1 MDICDKSLRNL
12 EYPKV
17 LERLAHKASSALG
30 REKCLA
36 LRPATGYEASQAG
49 QQETADLLR
58 EIIRKGD
65 LPLAGFDDL
74 REIMAYLSLQRMPSP
89 GDLLRVGRQLRL
101 VAQLKGRLPDD
112 SSEEEE
118 EPNFCY
124 QLISGLEALTELE
137 GEIERCVLNDDELQ
151 DRASSELYRLRR
163 KIESLQEQVQ
173 SSLQR
178 IVRSQADYLQDQLI
192 TLRGDRYVIPVKAEH
207 RNKIPGLVHDSS
219 STGATVF
226 IEPMQV
232 VELNNQVREAKNEEE
247 REVRRILSALGAY
260 CYNFHEQ
267 LLANQETLIR
277 LDFAQAKARLALE
290 QKAHRP
296 RLNQNGRILLKSAR
310 HPLIDPKKVVPI
322 DFELGFEFSS
332 LIITGPNTGGKTV
345 SLKTCGL
352 LTLMAMSGLHVP
364 ASEGSELAFF
374 PYVLADIGDEQSIE
388 QSLSTFS
395 SHIKQIIQICDL
407 AGPGTLVIT
416 DELGAGTDPT
426 EGAALAIAILDYLK
440 QKGAHV
446 VASTHYQEL
455 KGYALNTPGVSN
467 ASCEFDNESMRPTY
481 KLLIGVP
488 GVSNAINI
496 STRLGLQSEIIDK
509 AKSLISDEGAQFQ
522 SLLEAIEQSERKSR
536 QMEDEISR
544 LHEEAEATR
553 AENEREKQ
561 RLRAESTEVM
571 QQARQEAYVILARA
585 ELQAEEQLKA
595 LRQSAKA
602 SKELEDGKLKLRQE
616 KEKLGK
622 SLAEESVRSD
632 IKRELTEQD
641 LILGEEYQDVQ
652 SGFVG
657 QLVEMPDSKNQVG
670 LSKGNLTLRVAL
682 NNLQPAKAGGQSAQ
696 ANKKV
701 EFSKAPIKLRKRA
714 TSKPISSRATTKA
727 ELYLLGYR
735 VNDALAAVDSYL
747 DDAILAGLSSVR
759 IVHGKGTGALRQA
772 VRDTLAHDP
781 RVASYADAAFGA
793 GDAGVTVVDLRL

>member
-1 MDICDKSLRNL
+1 MDICDKSLQNL

-36 LRPATGYEASQAG
+36 LRPATSYEASQAG

-74 REIMAYLSLQRMPSP
+74 REVMAYLSLQRMPSP

-112 SSEEEE
+112 SSEDEEA
-118 EPNFCY
+118 NLCY

-178 IVRSQADYLQDQLI
+178 IVRNQADYLQDQLI

-247 REVRRILSALGAY
+247 REIRRILSALGAY
-260 CYNFHEQ
+260 CYTFHEQ
-267 LLANQETLIR
+267 LLANQEALIR

-296 RLNQNGRILLKSAR
+296 QLNQNGQILMKSAR

-322 DFELGFEFSS
+322 DFELGFDFTS

-395 SHIKQIIQICDL
+395 SHIKQIIQICEL

-509 AKSLISDEGAQFQ
+509 AKTLISDEGAQFQ

-544 LHEEAEATR
+544 LHEEAQATR

-561 RLRAESTEVM
+561 RLRAEATEVM
-571 QQARQEAYVILARA
+571 QQARQEAYVILTRA

-682 NNLQPAKAGGQSAQ
+682 NNLQPAKAASQSAQ

-793 GDAGVTVVDLRL
+793 GDAGVTVVGLRL

>member
-1 MDICDKSLRNL
+1 MDICDKSIRNL
-12 EYPKV
+12 EYLKV
-17 LERLAHKASSALG
+17 LERLTHKASSALG

-36 LRPATGYEASQAG
+36 LRPAASYEASQAA
-49 QQETADLLR
+49 QQETADLLE

-65 LPLAGFDDL
+65 LPLAGFDDV
-74 REIMAYLSLQRMPSP
+74 REIIAYLGLQRMPAP
-89 GDLLRVGRQLRL
+89 ADLLRVGRQLRL
-101 VAQLKGRLPDD
+101 VAQLQRRLPDD
-112 SSEEEE
+112 SSEEGESSL
-118 EPNFCY
+118 CY
-124 QLISGLEALTELE
+124 QLIDSLEALSELE
-137 GEIERCVLNDDELQ
+137 GEIERCILNDDELQ

-178 IVRSQADYLQDQLI
+178 IVRSQAEYLQDQLI
-192 TLRGDRYVIPVKAEH
+192 TLRGGRYVIPVKAEH

-260 CYNFHEQ
+260 CYDFHEQ
-267 LLANQETLIR
+267 LLANQETLVR

-296 RLNQNGRILLKSAR
+296 NLNQDGKILLKSAR
-310 HPLIDPKKVVPI
+310 HPLIDPEKVVPI
-322 DFELGFEFSS
+322 DFELGYSFTS

-395 SHIKQIIQICDL
+395 SHMKHIIQICDL
-407 AGPGTLVIT
+407 AGPGTLVIA

-426 EGAALAIAILDYLK
+426 EGAALAIAILDHLK

-467 ASCEFDNESMRPTY
+467 ASCEFDSESMRPTY

-496 STRLGLQSEIIDK
+496 STRLGLQREIIDK
-509 AKSLISDEGAQFQ
+509 AKALISDEGAQFQ

-536 QMEDEISR
+536 QMEEEISR
-544 LHEEAEATR
+544 LHEKAEKTR
-553 AENEREKQ
+553 AENEKEKQ
-561 RLRAESTEVM
+561 RLRAEANKVM

-595 LRQSAKA
+595 LRQSAQA
-602 SKELEDGKLKLRQE
+602 TKELEDGKLKLRQE

-632 IKRELTEQD
+632 IKRELTAED
-641 LILGEEYQDVQ
+641 LVLGEEYQDVL

-682 NNLQPAKAGGQSAQ
+682 NNLQPAKAGNQSDQ

-701 EFSKAPIKLRKRA
+701 EFSKAPLKLRKRGN
-714 TSKPISSRATTKA
+714 TKPISTRATTKA

-735 VNDALAAVDSYL
+735 VNDAVAAVDSYL
-747 DDAILAGLSSVR
+747 DDAVLAGLSSVR

-772 VRDTLAHDP
+772 VRDKLAHDP
-781 RVASYADAAFGA
+781 RVATYGDAAFGA
-793 GDAGVTVVDLRL
+793 GDAGVTVVELRV